1 MNNYQIGLALEPSTV
16 AGVVGLLTLFGV
28 NISPEHA
35 TAIIQGAAAL
45 VSVIGLFIRQKRP
58 SASDNQAKQ

>member
-1 MNNYQIGLALEPSTV
+1 MNGYQIGLALEPSTV
-16 AGVVGLLTLFGV
+16 AGLVGLLTLFGV

-45 VSVIGLFIRQKRP
+45 VSVIGLFV
-58 SASDNQAKQ
+58 KQRRSETVQGSGK

>member
-1 MNNYQIGLALEPSTV
+1 MNRYQIGLALEPSTV
-16 AGVVGLLTLFGV
+16 AGLVGLLTLFGV

-45 VSVIGLFIRQKRP
+45 VSVIGLFVKHKRP
-58 SASDNQAKQ
+58 ETSQDSSK

>member
-16 AGVVGLLTLFGV
+16 AGLVGLLTLFGV

-45 VSVIGLFIRQKRP
+45 VSVIGLFV
-58 SASDNQAKQ
+58 KQRRSETAQDSGK